1 MNQAA
6 IMAELP
12 ATTVDVRDMV
22 CAQALAVLG
31 KALAGRPAGGTATVF
46 YNAEDVRRD
55 VLAWASDRGYAVEDA
70 PGRLQL
76 TKR

>member
-1 MNQAA
+1 
-6 IMAELP
+6 MAGLS
-12 ATTVDVRDMV
+12 ATVDVRDMV
-22 CAQALAVLG
+22 CAQALAVVA
-31 KALAGRPAGGTATVF
+31 KALAAVPAGGTATVF

-55 VLAWASDRGYAVEDA
+55 VLAWASDRGYAAENA